1 MSKLVLFAEDS
12 VEPPIIQDG
21 STTFIDNMKLPVHRW
36 FRFSAGFSAE
46 WVRSLIRTSGLRQDA
61 VVLDPF
67 AGSGTTLISCE
78 AAGVKALGIE
88 AHPFVMRV
96 AEAKLCCHSPVS
108 DFRRLADAMMG
119 AAQSNGNREI
129 VNAYPKLIHQCFPD
143 DVLAQLDALRC
154 AWEEADD
161 YGSSAHQLAWLALT
175 SSLRA
180 SSPVGTSQMELV
192 QPKKKKAKVL
202 TPMEAFQGQVLAMC
216 HDMRQMQLLRQ
227 GPRASVIAGDARD
240 CGAVNNDSIDFVITS
255 PPYANNFDY
264 ADATRLEMSF
274 WGEVGGWADLQDK
287 VRKHLV
293 RSCSQHASAEKLDLH
308 DLLSEPCVAP
318 ISAEMANVCEEL
330 AEERLLHGGKKQYH
344 LMVAAY
350 FTDMA
355 KVWSALRRVCRQGAK
370 VCFVVGDS
378 APYGVY
384 VPVHNWLGE
393 LAVAAG
399 FESFFF
405 EKTRDRNIKWKNR
418 KHRVPLL
425 EGRLWV
431 QG

>member
-1 MSKLVLFAEDS
+1 MANLSLFTEDQA
-12 VEPPIIQDG
+12 EPPLIQDG

-46 WVRSLIRTSGLRQDA
+46 WVRNLVRTSAFPQDA

-67 AGSGTTLISCE
+67 AGSGTTLIACE

-88 AHPFVMRV
+88 AHPFVRQV
-96 AEAKLCCHSPVS
+96 AEAKLCWNSPVAN
-108 DFRRLADAMMG
+108 FRRLADAMIG
-119 AAQSNGNREI
+119 AAQSGGRRDI
-129 VNAYPKLIHQCFPD
+129 VNTYPKLIHQCFPD
-143 DVLAQLDALRC
+143 DVLTRLDALRC

-161 YGSSAHQLAWLALT
+161 SDPSARLLAWLALT
-175 SSLRA
+175 ASLRA

-192 QPKKKKAKVL
+192 QPKKTKAKVL
-202 TPMEAFQGQVLAMC
+202 TPTEAFQGQVLAMC
-216 HDMRQMQLLRQ
+216 QDMRQMQLLRQ
-227 GPRASVIAGDARD
+227 GPRASTISGDARD
-240 CGAVNNDSIDFVITS
+240 CGAVNDDSIDFVITS

-308 DLLSEPCVAP
+308 DLLSELCVAP
-318 ISAEMANVCEEL
+318 IYAGMAKVCDEL
-330 AEERLLHGGKKQYH
+330 AKERLVHGGKKQYH

-350 FTDMA
+350 FADMA
-355 KVWSALRRVCRQGAK
+355 KVWFALRRVCRHGAR
-370 VCFVVGDS
+370 VCFVIGDS

-384 VPVHNWLGE
+384 VPVHDWLGE

-399 FESFFF
+399 FESFYF